1 MGGDGGGVRGR
12 RDVGGRSDEARGDE
26 VVGVAGKE
34 RVDAALTPAA
44 CANMFRRFVLL
55 CTS

>member
-1 MGGDGGGVRGR
+1 MRGR
-12 RDVGGRSDEARGDE
+12 RDVGGRSDEARGDEARGDE

-44 CANMFRRFVLL
+44 CANLFRRFVLL
-55 CTS
+55 CSS